1 MSTHS
6 VFVVDSEVE
15 MMVLKRLCNVRDDT
29 KEEAWLHVPCVR
41 GERERERERE
51 REKGG
56 KTRMNSLE
64 KFTWINKKLLAMY
77 NCHTRN
83 FVHIQ
88 YNLHI
93 QNSAGTYTFMHFESS
108 NDLNQAGVEVGV

>member
-29 KEEAWLHVPCVR
+29 KKEARLHVPCVR
-41 GERERERERE
+41 GRE
-51 REKGG
+51 REKEREKGVN
-56 KTRMNSLE
+56 TRMTSLE

-88 YNLHI
+88 YNLHTK
-93 QNSAGTYTFMHFESS
+93 QCRYVYLHAF
-108 NDLNQAGVEVGV
+108 